1 MKEDVLQDLP
11 PKIIQDYYCDLGK
24 VQQMLYEDFQA
35 SSASKQAIKSVEDDS
50 GSSEAGHTAAPQHIF
65 QTLQYLRKLC
75 NHPMLALDQD
85 IERYKQIVHRA
96 WYDDGQG
103 VPRDPFDV
111 GHSPKLLAL
120 QYVNLLINSRW
131 MAKTHATLCN
141 SLFIGKFCLIAVSAV
156 SSRTLAKRIFSVAN
170 ASIES

>member
-1 MKEDVLQDLP
+1 MSLSSAIPDLYVPLTFASCILAALALEALHKQVLPFVLRRMKEDVLQDLP

-35 SSASKQAIKSVEDDS
+35 SSASKQAIKSVADDA
-50 GSSEAGHTAAPQHIF
+50 GESENGNAAAPQHIF

-85 IERYKQIVHRA
+85 IERYKQVVHRA
-96 WYDDGQG
+96 WYNDGQG

-120 QYVNLLINSRW
+120 Q
-131 MAKTHATLCN
+131 
-141 SLFIGKFCLIAVSAV
+141 
-156 SSRTLAKRIFSVAN
+156 
-170 ASIES
+170 